1 MFALLGLAAALVGC
15 RPEEADILLPEIKI
29 AGPALTFDAETK
41 LASCPLDMQLV
52 NIPLTITAN
61 RDWNAEINWD
71 SDEIPWIAVTPEAG
85 VASDQPQQVTLTV
98 LNNAGYNRNK
108 RVKFTIGYDYK
119 TIDITQTG
127 ERGEEIIGTLDNPL
141 TVAGA
146 VKYVKSLGADVQS
159 SSGVYV
165 KGKISRIDDG
175 NNFAASGTYG
185 NATFYISD
193 DGGTTSEQFYCYRV
207 LYLGNKKWTS
217 KDPDVKVG
225 DDVIIYGHVVN
236 YKGNTPETVQGT
248 AFVYEHNGVNR
259 GIDEGGGGGSEGTPA
274 GSGTAADPYNVAAA
288 RAAVKDLTW
297 TSNTEYEKTGTV
309 YVKGK
314 ISRIADN
321 GTFGQ
326 SGTFGNATFY
336 INDDGADG
344 AELYAYRI
352 LYLGNKKYTSGTDI
366 KVGDEVVICGELMN
380 YRGNTPETVSNAAY
394 LYSLNGEGGG
404 GGDTPPG
411 PGGNPAGTG
420 TQTDPYN
427 VAAARNA
434 VKDFTWTSNTEYD
447 KTGTVYV
454 KGKISKIADNGTFG
468 QSGTFGNAT
477 FYISDDG
484 KEGNELYCYRILYLG
499 NVKYTS
505 GTDIKVGDE
514 VVICGEL
521 MNYRGNTPET
531 VANAAYLYSL
541 NESGGGGGGGDTPGG
556 ASGTGTLAD
565 PYNPLGAINAVKD
578 LTWTSNTDYQST
590 GEVYVKGKISRIA
603 SGGTFTEGGTYGNA
617 SFYISEDGKAEN
629 EFYCFRI
636 LYLGNKKFEAGQTDI
651 KVGDEV
657 VVYGKLMNYRGNTP
671 ETVSGSAY
679 LYSLNDSGSG
689 GGGGDTPGGGNGS
702 GTLADPYDPL
712 GAINAVKDLTWTS
725 NTVYDKTDKVYVK
738 GKISRIASGGTYT
751 EGGTYGNASYWISAD
766 GTENDEFQ
774 IFRSLYFNGEKY
786 TSGTDIKVGDEVIV
800 YGALMN
806 YRCNTPET
814 VANENWLYSLN
825 GKTDGSGGGGGGDT
839 PAAGTLE
846 NPYTVAQALDA
857 VKDFTWTSNT
867 EFDSTDDVYM
877 KGKIS
882 RIASGGTFT
891 EGGTYG
897 NASFYISDDGTET
910 NEFYCFRVL
919 YLGNK
924 KFEAGQTDIKVGD
937 EVIICGKL
945 MNYKGNTP
953 ETVSG
958 KAYLYS
964 LNDGGTPGGGG
975 GDTPSG
981 SSVSFA
987 TNAETQTWAAET
999 DGTYGV
1005 GFGTTTEGLKLGY
1018 YKHTGGTAAVA
1029 PNANHVRIYKNSVLS
1044 VASAEGKKIKKIVI
1058 GCAPNSGTTSYC
1070 FDMAGLEGGASATC
1084 DKSALTV
1091 TWTGSASKVVL
1102 HANNGQIRMEK
1113 ITVEFE

>member
-1 MFALLGLAAALVGC
+1 MKLRTRMFALLGLAAALVGC

-52 NIPLTITAN
+52 NIPLTVTAN
-61 RDWNAEINWD
+61 RDWTADINWD
-71 SDEIPWIAVTPEAG
+71 ADEIPWIAVTPESG
-85 VASDQPQQVTLTV
+85 VASDQPQSVTLTV

-108 RVKFTIGYDYK
+108 RVKFSIGYDYK

-146 VKYVKSLGADVQS
+146 IKYVKSLGADVQS

-165 KGKISRIDDG
+165 KGKISRIDEG

-193 DGGTTSEQFYCYRV
+193 DGATTSDQFYCYRV

-248 AFVYEHNGVNR
+248 SFIYEHNGVNR
-259 GIDEGGGGGSEGTPA
+259 GTDEGGGGGDEGTPA
-274 GSGTAADPYNVAAA
+274 GTGTAADPYNVAAA

-411 PGGNPAGTG
+411 PGGDPAGTG
-420 TQTDPYN
+420 TLADPYN

-531 VANAAYLYSL
+531 VANAAYLHSL
-541 NESGGGGGGGDTPGG
+541 NESGGGGGGDTPGG
-556 ASGTGTLAD
+556 ASGSGTLAD
-565 PYNPLGAINAVKD
+565 PYNPLGAINAVKG
-578 LTWTSNTDYQST
+578 LTWTSNTEYEST

-603 SGGTFTEGGTYGNA
+603 SGGTYTEGGTFGNA
-617 SFYISEDGKAEN
+617 SFYISEDGAEKD

-657 VVYGKLMNYRGNTP
+657 VVYGKLMNYRNNTP

-679 LYSLNDSGSG
+679 LYSLNDGGS
-689 GGGGDTPGGGNGS
+689 GGGGDTPGGNGS
-702 GTLADPYDPL
+702 GTLADPYDAIGAINAVKGLTWTSNTEYEKTDKVYVKGKISRIANNGTYVGGGTFGNASYWISVDGTEKDEFQIYRSLYFNGEKYTEGTDIKVGDEVIVYGALMNYRGNTPETVANENWLYSLNGKTDGSGGGGGDTPGGNGSGTLTDPYTAL
-712 GAINAVKDLTWTS
+712 GAIDAVKDLTWTS

-738 GKISRIASGGTYT
+738 GKISRVANNGTYVGGGTF
-751 EGGTYGNASYWISAD
+751 GNASYWISAD
-766 GTENDEFQ
+766 GTEN
-774 IFRSLYFNGEKY
+774 GEKY
-786 TSGTDIKVGDEVIV
+786 TEGTDIQVGDEVIV
-800 YGALMN
+800 YGSLMN
-806 YRCNTPET
+806 YKGNTPET

-825 GKTDGSGGGGGGDT
+825 GKTDGSGGGGGDT
-839 PAAGTLE
+839 PT
-846 NPYTVAQALDA
+846 
-857 VKDFTWTSNT
+857 
-867 EFDSTDDVYM
+867 
-877 KGKIS
+877 
-882 RIASGGTFT
+882 
-891 EGGTYG
+891 
-897 NASFYISDDGTET
+897 
-910 NEFYCFRVL
+910 
-919 YLGNK
+919 
-924 KFEAGQTDIKVGD
+924 
-937 EVIICGKL
+937 
-945 MNYKGNTP
+945 
-953 ETVSG
+953 
-958 KAYLYS
+958 
-964 LNDGGTPGGGG
+964 
-975 GDTPSG
+975 G
-981 SSVSFA
+981 SSVTIE
-987 TNAETQTWAAET
+987 TNDALSWGEET
-999 DGTYGV
+999 DGTYGA
-1005 GFGTTTEGLKLGY
+1005 GFSVTTQGMKLGF
-1018 YKHTGGTAAVA
+1018 YKHAAGLAVPA
-1029 PNANHVRIYKNSVLS
+1029 PNASHIRVYKNAAFSI
-1044 VASAEGKKIKKIVI
+1044 ASTDGKKIKKIVI
-1058 GCAPNSGTTSYC
+1058 GCAPNAGNTSYC

-1091 TWTGSASKVVL
+1091 TWNGSASKVVL
-1102 HANNGQIRMEK
+1102 QANNGQVRMEK

>member
-1 MFALLGLAAALVGC
+1 MKLRTRLFALLGLAAALVGC

-52 NIPLTITAN
+52 NIPLTVTAN
-61 RDWNAEINWD
+61 RDWTADINWD
-71 SDEIPWIAVTPEAG
+71 ADEIPWIAVTPESG
-85 VASDQPQQVTLTV
+85 VASDQPQSVTLTV

-108 RVKFTIGYDYK
+108 RVKFSIGYDYK

-146 VKYVKSLGADVQS
+146 IKYVKSLGADVQS

-175 NNFAASGTYG
+175 SNFAASGTYG

-193 DGGTTSEQFYCYRV
+193 DGATTSDQFYCYRV

-248 AFVYEHNGVNR
+248 AFIYEHNGVNR
-259 GIDEGGGGGSEGTPA
+259 GTDEGGGGGDEGTPA
-274 GSGTAADPYNVAAA
+274 GTGTAADPYNVAAA

-326 SGTFGNATFY
+326 SGTFGNASFY

-411 PGGNPAGTG
+411 PGGDPAGTG
-420 TQTDPYN
+420 TLADPYN

-531 VANAAYLYSL
+531 VANAAYLHSL
-541 NESGGGGGGGDTPGG
+541 NESGGGGGGDTPGG
-556 ASGTGTLAD
+556 ASGSGTLAD
-565 PYNPLGAINAVKD
+565 PYNPLGAINAVKG
-578 LTWTSNTDYQST
+578 LTWTSNTEYEST

-603 SGGTFTEGGTYGNA
+603 SGGTYTEGGTFGNA
-617 SFYISEDGKAEN
+617 SFYISEDGAEKD

-657 VVYGKLMNYRGNTP
+657 VVYGKLMNYRNNTP

-679 LYSLNDSGSG
+679 LYSLNDGGS
-689 GGGGDTPGGGNGS
+689 GGGGDTPGGNGS
-702 GTLADPYDPL
+702 GTLADPYDAI
-712 GAINAVKDLTWTS
+712 GAINAVKGLTWTS
-725 NTVYDKTDKVYVK
+725 NTEYEKTDKVYVK
-738 GKISRIASGGTYT
+738 GKISRIANNGTYVGGGTF
-751 EGGTYGNASYWISAD
+751 GNASYWISAD
-766 GTENDEFQ
+766 GTEKDEFQ

-786 TSGTDIKVGDEVIV
+786 TEGTDIQVGDEVIV
-800 YGALMN
+800 YGSLMN
-806 YRCNTPET
+806 YKGNTPET

-825 GKTDGSGGGGGGDT
+825 GKTDGSGGGGGDT
-839 PAAGTLE
+839 PA
-846 NPYTVAQALDA
+846 
-857 VKDFTWTSNT
+857 
-867 EFDSTDDVYM
+867 
-877 KGKIS
+877 
-882 RIASGGTFT
+882 
-891 EGGTYG
+891 
-897 NASFYISDDGTET
+897 
-910 NEFYCFRVL
+910 
-919 YLGNK
+919 
-924 KFEAGQTDIKVGD
+924 
-937 EVIICGKL
+937 
-945 MNYKGNTP
+945 
-953 ETVSG
+953 
-958 KAYLYS
+958 
-964 LNDGGTPGGGG
+964 
-975 GDTPSG
+975 G
-981 SSVSFA
+981 SSVTIE
-987 TNAETQTWAAET
+987 TNDALSWGEET
-999 DGTYGV
+999 DGTYGA
-1005 GFGTTTEGLKLGY
+1005 GFSVTTQGMKLGF
-1018 YKHTGGTAAVA
+1018 YKHAAGLAVPA
-1029 PNANHVRIYKNSVLS
+1029 PNVSHIRVYKNAAFSI
-1044 VASAEGKKIKKIVI
+1044 ASTDGKKIKKIVI
-1058 GCAPNSGTTSYC
+1058 GCAPNAGNTSYC

-1091 TWTGSASKVVL
+1091 TWNGSASKVVL
-1102 HANNGQIRMEK
+1102 QANNGQVRMEK

>member
-1 MFALLGLAAALVGC
+1 MKLRTRLFALLGLAAALVGC
-15 RPEEADILLPEIKI
+15 RPEEADILLPQIKVG
-29 AGPALTFDAETK
+29 GPALTFDAETK
-41 LASCPLDMQLV
+41 LASCSLDMQLV

-61 RDWNAEINWD
+61 RDWTAEINWD

-108 RVKFTIGYDYK
+108 RVKFSIGYDYK

-193 DGGTTSEQFYCYRV
+193 DGGTSSEQFYCYRV

-217 KDPDVKVG
+217 KDPDIKVG
-225 DDVIIYGHVVN
+225 DDVIVYGHVVN

-248 AFVYEHNGVNR
+248 AFIYDHNGVNR
-259 GIDEGGGGGSEGTPA
+259 GTDEGGGGGSEGTPA
-274 GSGTAADPYNVAAA
+274 GTGTVDDPYNVAAA

-380 YRGNTPETVSNAAY
+380 YRGNTPETV
-394 LYSLNGEGGG
+394 
-404 GGDTPPG
+404 
-411 PGGNPAGTG
+411 
-420 TQTDPYN
+420 
-427 VAAARNA
+427 
-434 VKDFTWTSNTEYD
+434 
-447 KTGTVYV
+447 
-454 KGKISKIADNGTFG
+454 
-468 QSGTFGNAT
+468 
-477 FYISDDG
+477 
-484 KEGNELYCYRILYLG
+484 
-499 NVKYTS
+499 
-505 GTDIKVGDE
+505 
-514 VVICGEL
+514 
-521 MNYRGNTPET
+521 
-531 VANAAYLYSL
+531 ANAAYLHSL
-541 NESGGGGGGGDTPGG
+541 NESGGGGGGDTPGG
-556 ASGTGTLAD
+556 ASGSGTLAD
-565 PYNPLGAINAVKD
+565 PYNPLGAINAVKG
-578 LTWTSNTDYQST
+578 LTWTSNTEYEST

-603 SGGTFTEGGTYGNA
+603 SGGTYTEGGTFGNA
-617 SFYISEDGKAEN
+617 SFYISEDGAEKD

-657 VVYGKLMNYRGNTP
+657 VVYGKLMNYRNNTP

-679 LYSLNDSGSG
+679 LYSLNDGGS

-738 GKISRIASGGTYT
+738 GKISRIANNGTY
-751 EGGTYGNASYWISAD
+751 GQSGTFGNASYWISVD
-766 GTENDEFQ
+766 GTEKDEFQ
-774 IFRSLYFNGEKY
+774 IYRSLYFNGEKY
-786 TSGTDIKVGDEVIV
+786 TEGTDIKVGDEVIV
-800 YGALMN
+800 YGSLMN
-806 YRCNTPET
+806 YKGNTPET

-825 GKTDGSGGGGGGDT
+825 GKTDGSGGGGGDT
-839 PAAGTLE
+839 PGGGNGSGTQAD
-846 NPYTVAQALDA
+846 PYTALGAIDA
-857 VKDFTWTSNT
+857 VKDLTWTSNT
-867 EFDSTDDVYM
+867 VYDKTDKVYV

-882 RIASGGTFT
+882 RIANNGTYVGGGTF
-891 EGGTYG
+891 G
-897 NASFYISDDGTET
+897 NASYWISADGTEKD
-910 NEFYCFRVL
+910 EFQIFRSL
-919 YLGNK
+919 YFNGEK
-924 KFEAGQTDIKVGD
+924 YTEGTDIKVGD
-937 EVIICGKL
+937 EVIVYGSL

-953 ETVSG
+953 ETV
-958 KAYLYS
+958 ANENWLYS
-964 LNDGGTPGGGG
+964 LNGKTDGSGGGG
-975 GDTPSG
+975 GDTPAG
-981 SSVSFA
+981 SSLTIE
-987 TNAETQTWAAET
+987 TNDALSWGEET
-999 DGTYGV
+999 DGTYGA
-1005 GFGTTTEGLKLGY
+1005 GFSVTTQGMKLGF
-1018 YKHTGGTAAVA
+1018 YKHAAGLAVPA
-1029 PNANHVRIYKNSVLS
+1029 PNASHIRVYKNAAFSI
-1044 VASAEGKKIKKIVI
+1044 ASTDGKKIKKIVI
-1058 GCAPNSGTTSYC
+1058 GCAPNAGNTSYC

-1102 HANNGQIRMEK
+1102 HANNGQVRVEK